1 MRSTN
6 GGKLFLIRKPYK
18 TNKNISRLFYILMM
32 IIFVW
37 FIGIQIL
44 GPDEQFFDQSGHSI
58 IYNGTFTWKK
68 SDGTKQNISVPG
80 RYKVPAKQTMII
92 TTTLPDD
99 YNENV
104 IAIRSSLQDVRFY
117 IDGKLRKSTMQKV
130 CTDLAKTLPAVIYSA
145 ILRLQMPERNFVWNL
160 QHIRV
165 TTLVLSIR
173 FTVEIKCRSG
183 VIFSIITSLEP

>member
-6 GGKLFLIRKPYK
+6 GGGKLFLIRKPYK

-58 IYNGTFTWKK
+58 IYNGIFTWKK

-117 IDGKLRKSTMQKV
+117 IDGKL
-130 CTDLAKTLPAVIYSA
+130 
-145 ILRLQMPERNFVWNL
+145 
-160 QHIRV
+160 
-165 TTLVLSIR
+165 
-173 FTVEIKCRSG
+173 
-183 VIFSIITSLEP
+183 

>member
-1 MRSTN
+1 MLILIYNAINKWR
-6 GGKLFLIRKPYK
+6 GKTILIRKPYK

-68 SDGTKQNISVPG
+68 SDGTKQN
-80 RYKVPAKQTMII
+80 
-92 TTTLPDD
+92 
-99 YNENV
+99 
-104 IAIRSSLQDVRFY
+104 
-117 IDGKLRKSTMQKV
+117 
-130 CTDLAKTLPAVIYSA
+130 YSA

>member
-1 MRSTN
+1 M
-6 GGKLFLIRKPYK
+6 LILIYNTINKWRGTILIKQSYK
-18 TNKNISRLFYILMM
+18 TNKNISRLFYILIA

-37 FIGIQIL
+37 FIGMQIL

-117 IDGKLRKSTMQKV
+117 IDGKLRKEYNAKS
-130 CTDLAKTLPAVIYSA
+130 LHRFGKTLPAVIYSA
-145 ILRLQMPERNFVWNL
+145 ILRLQMPEKNFVWNL
-160 QHIRV
+160 
-165 TTLVLSIR
+165 
-173 FTVEIKCRSG
+173 
-183 VIFSIITSLEP
+183 